1 METALWTAQYIA
13 AGTFLLAGLTKAFI
27 PKYRLEP
34 KMPWARDFNAGT
46 VRFIGV
52 MEILGAIGLVLPE
65 MLDYAA
71 VFTPLAAIGLSVVM
85 LMAAFVHLGRRE
97 FHMIAVNIILLALTA
112 FIAWGRLT
120 Q

>member
-13 AGTFLLAGLTKAFI
+13 AGIFLLAGVAKAFI
-27 PKYRLEP
+27 PKYRLVP
-34 KMPWARDFNAGT
+34 KMPWAKDFNSGT
-46 VRFIGV
+46 IRLIGV

-65 MLDYAA
+65 LLDYAA
-71 VFTPLAAIGLSVVM
+71 VFTPLAAIGLGVVM
-85 LMAAFVHLGRRE
+85 LMAAFVHVVRRE
-97 FHMIAVNIILLALTA
+97 FPMIAINLVLLALTA

>member
-13 AGTFLLAGLTKAFI
+13 AGTFLLAGLVKAFV
-27 PKYRLEP
+27 PKYRLVP
-34 KMPWARDFNAGT
+34 KMPWAKDFNART
-46 VRFIGV
+46 IRLIGI
-52 MEILGAIGLVLPE
+52 MEILGATGLVLPGL
-65 MLDYAA
+65 LDYAA

-97 FHMIAVNIILLALTA
+97 FPMIALNLLLLALTV
-112 FIAWGRLT
+112 FVAWGRLT